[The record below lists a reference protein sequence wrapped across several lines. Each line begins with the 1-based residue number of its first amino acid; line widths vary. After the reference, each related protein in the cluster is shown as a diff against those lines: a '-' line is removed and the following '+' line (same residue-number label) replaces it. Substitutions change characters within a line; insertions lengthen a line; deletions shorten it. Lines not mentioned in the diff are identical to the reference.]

1 MVRKLIVIM
10 VCLLLTVSIGCSKKS
25 QYQFALDAVAAKPEF
40 DKDKGHWAWQYSDF
54 RGKRIPSL
62 EYTSHWT
69 FLLGA
74 LKGKIPTEGEI
85 VVCWQDKGKGV
96 FLSTFNQTSQ
106 MEQSTQQLTVEC
118 Q

>member
-74 LKGKIPTEGEI
+74 LKGKIPTEGDVGRI
-85 VVCWQDKGKGV
+85 RAKAS
-96 FLSTFNQTSQ
+96 FFRL
-106 MEQSTQQLTVEC
+106 LTRHPKWNSPPNS
-118 Q
+118 